1 MKFITPTTIKTEGR
15 YLHYPREDL
24 ILFSLLKKW
33 DSFSDDI
40 KLFDKDLYET
50 ISSSLLVSSI
60 INLKS
65 QFINVDKGKVSGF
78 VGQVNFKIKAKTRQI
93 NQLINL
99 LLEFSNYSGIGIK
112 TAIGMG
118 RVETISN

>member
-1 MKFITPTTIKTEGR
+1 MGNQ
-15 YLHYPREDL
+15 
-24 ILFSLLKKW
+24 
-33 DSFSDDI
+33 
-40 KLFDKDLYET
+40 KDLYET